1 MYIKI
6 QNNKKY
12 GKISSFLGFMH
23 DNKGGYYAMARKK
36 LEKQTHQTTPYL

>member
-1 MYIKI
+1 MVKFHL
-6 QNNKKY
+6 
-12 GKISSFLGFMH
+12 FLGFMH